1 MDLRAFAQ
9 AWQRYRLHVMATQRV
24 WPHAA
29 DVITRTTH
37 VAGALHTDRLDR
49 VRSAATALA
58 AHYTDR
64 QRLTP
69 AGLQAAWQALR

>member
-1 MDLRAFAQ
+1 MDLAAFAQ

-29 DVITRTTH
+29 DTITRTIH
-37 VAGALHTDRLDR
+37 AAGALHTDRQDR

-64 QRLTP
+64 QRLAP
-69 AGLQAAWQALR
+69 AGVQTAWQALR

>member
-1 MDLRAFAQ
+1 MDLAAFTRG
-9 AWQRYRLHVMATQRV
+9 WQRYRLHVMATQRV
-24 WPHAA
+24 WPYAA
-29 DVITRTTH
+29 DTITRTTH
-37 VAGALHTDRLDR
+37 AAGALHTDRQDR

-69 AGLQAAWQALR
+69 AGLQAAWQVLR